1 MQRTSKERRNVA
13 RHRYRKRAH
22 IAVEDHGAVIDCV
35 VYDLSE
41 LGACLNV
48 ENPLGIPDS
57 FTLVIDDLVIGH
69 ASVRKCRVAWRS
81 GTQIGVE
88 FAQVPALPR
97 SGFVR

>member
-1 MQRTSKERRNVA
+1 MQRTSPERRNVA
-13 RHRYRKRAH
+13 RHRCLKRAH

-48 ENPLGIPDS
+48 ESPIGIPDS
-57 FTLVIDDLVIGH
+57 FDLVVTH
-69 ASVRKCRVAWRS
+69 APVRKCRVAWRTA
-81 GTQIGVE
+81 TQIGVE
-88 FAQVPALPR
+88 FAQAFFPAPPR